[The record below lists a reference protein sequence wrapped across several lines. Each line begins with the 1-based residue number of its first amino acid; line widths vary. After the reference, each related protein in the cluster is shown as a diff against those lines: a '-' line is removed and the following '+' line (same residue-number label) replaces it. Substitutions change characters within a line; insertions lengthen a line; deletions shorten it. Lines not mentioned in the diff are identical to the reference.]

1 MSSEKTQI
9 PEQTA
14 VTLREQTSLRA
25 YKLWQERGC
34 PIGSPEEDWLRAEA
48 EIRLR
53 TAQPTVQGKG
63 VKTQA
68 LTASA

>member
-1 MSSEKTQI
+1 MSSKNITVPQ
-9 PEQTA
+9 QTA
-14 VTLREQTSLRA
+14 DLLREEISLRA
-25 YKLWQERGC
+25 HQFWLERGC

>member
-14 VTLREQTSLRA
+14 VTLREQTTLRA

-34 PIGSPEEDWLRAEA
+34 PIGSPEEDWLRAEQ
-48 EIRLR
+48 EIRLQA
-53 TAQPTVQGKG
+53 AQPTAESKDTETRSRAV
-63 VKTQA
+63 
-68 LTASA
+68 SA